1 MTIEELK
8 LKIEKAEKS
17 LESDMVK
24 SSPSITESIKL
35 RIESYKKDLIALEE
49 SAKKEAE
56 KAEKK
61 VESTEKKVEATEKK
75 VEEAKNPAQEKKA
88 ENENEKAKEDLK
100 KAESEKKEAEKK
112 VEAAKDLKAKV
123 ADVEKKAKATSV
135 LKIKK
140 PKGKEVKP
148 VESRK
153 VKIRKLK
160 KMSKL
165 KKQDLRPKAAVK
177 KAVAKKAAPVAV
189 KKAPVAVKKA
199 PKKEAS
205 KTVRAFGQSIEYK
218 NNAEF
223 CKKLIT
229 ALKNRKTTS
238 KAGGKRKTRPVFGVI
253 TNKVKDA
260 VTQAYGSKSAKKQ
273 IEENPRQFLAK
284 AQRLEKSAMSFL
296 EDFKSILGN
305 DYKKSEITSE
315 FRELEKYIKNLV
327 TKLSKK

>member
-1 MTIEELK
+1 MTLEELK
-8 LKIEKAEKS
+8 TKLQKAENS
-17 LESDMVK
+17 ISSPMLQSNPSILESVK
-24 SSPSITESIKL
+24 AN
-35 RIESYKKDLIALEE
+35 IEIYKKQIAELE
-49 SAKKEAE
+49 S
-56 KAEKK
+56 KATTEVNK
-61 VESTEKKVEATEKK
+61 TEKKVEATEKK
-75 VEEAKNPAQEKKA
+75 VEEAKTPAQEKKA

-112 VEAAKDLKAKV
+112 VEAAKDLKAK
-123 ADVEKKAKATSV
+123 ADDVEKKAKATSV

-165 KKQDLRPKAAVK
+165 KKQDLRP

>member
-24 SSPSITESIKL
+24 SSHSITESIKL

-177 KAVAKKAAPVAV
+177 KAVATVAV